1 MLENKFVTI
10 AADRLFEPQIESI
23 GDKSM
28 TDRDLGKGL
37 YPTSK
42 VVEIIKIE
50 VVPRI
55 YFESTSGSMLC
66 SSGKTLDHRLH
77 FSFEKSGGVRLCVEL
92 HSTASGIRSSGNVI
106 EVRANEY

>member
-1 MLENKFVTI
+1 
-10 AADRLFEPQIESI
+10 
-23 GDKSM
+23 M

-55 YFESTSGSMLC
+55 YL
-66 SSGKTLDHRLH
+66 
-77 FSFEKSGGVRLCVEL
+77 
-92 HSTASGIRSSGNVI
+92 
-106 EVRANEY
+106 